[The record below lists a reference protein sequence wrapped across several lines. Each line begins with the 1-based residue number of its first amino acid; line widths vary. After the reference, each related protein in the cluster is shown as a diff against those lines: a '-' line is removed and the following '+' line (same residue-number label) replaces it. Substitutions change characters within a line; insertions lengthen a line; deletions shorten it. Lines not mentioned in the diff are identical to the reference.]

1 MTYVISHEFVFVP
14 FICSAAALWF
24 STLLVLMLLLVLA
37 KKSQLM
43 YHLHAQLRGMDRR
56 QFI

>member
-1 MTYVISHEFVFVP
+1 MNLYLFLLF
-14 FICSAAALWF
+14 ALRLPCGF
-24 STLLVLMLLLVLA
+24 PSLLVLLLLLLQVLA